1 MLRERIEGKWIDCF
15 AEVFGRCG
23 VTAGDAAAILSETQS
38 RPVNVELAELA
49 LARLGARAFTSS
61 SRARGS
67 RRRRRCARPARATR
81 SSALGPW

>member
-23 VTAGDAAAILSETQS
+23 VAAGDPAAILSETQS

-49 LARLGARAFTSS
+49 LARLGARAFHVVVPT
-61 SRARGS
+61 RGS
-67 RRRRRCARPARATR
+67 RRRPRCARPARATR
-81 SSALGPW
+81 CSASARW